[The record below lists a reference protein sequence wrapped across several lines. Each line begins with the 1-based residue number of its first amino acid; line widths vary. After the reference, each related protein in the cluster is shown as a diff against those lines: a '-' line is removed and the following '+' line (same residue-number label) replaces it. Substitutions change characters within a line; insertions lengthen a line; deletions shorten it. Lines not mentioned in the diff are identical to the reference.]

1 MKRRSFLK
9 QVLGTTVIG
18 ATMGRRILLA
28 QSEAERPN
36 ILLIHTDQHRIDCLG
51 AYGNKQIKTPNIDAL
66 ASDGVLFNNS
76 FCSYPVCTPSRYSLI
91 TGLYV
96 REHGG
101 YSNHCTLR
109 PEVETFP
116 AMLRKAGYNTKAIG
130 KMHFTPTYFDV
141 GFEEMEL
148 AEQNGPGR
156 WDDDYHR
163 YLRDKGL
170 VDYNDLEDQVKEYRT
185 KAPKS
190 YYANNGSRDS
200 NLPDKHHSTTW
211 IGDRAVGTIDKW
223 NKNRSNLLMVG
234 FIKPH
239 HPFDPPKKWAG
250 MYDPD
255 KMKILPGWTDNCFE
269 HDLARSKGFFP
280 HAKQTKAT
288 IKRATAY
295 YYAGITQIDHHVG
308 RMIDLLKEKKLYDN
322 TMIIF
327 TSDHGEYLG
336 FHHMLLKGN
345 YSYDPLAKVP
355 LIIKYPGSAEKGR
368 VSNNLVN
375 NIDVAPTILKTAGLK
390 PAGRMSGLNLS
401 ENFTPRKILIAE
413 NSARTIMARTH
424 MKKLIINIDK
434 KNKPLSGLLFDLEKD
449 PLEKKDLY
457 KNPAY
462 LKDRSQLISVVQ
474 KWLKNTVLQKQ
485 YSNENAP
492 KINQPNVP
500 PDLSHRKDMAEYFR
514 QKMRIF
520 PASGQN
526 KSSNQTE
533 TIDSF

>member
-1 MKRRSFLK
+1 MKRRLFLK
-9 QVLGTTVIG
+9 YAFG
-18 ATMGRRILLA
+18 AAIVGVSVSQITGLA
-28 QSEAERPN
+28 QSADKRAN
-36 ILLIHTDQHRIDCLG
+36 ILLIHTDQHRIECLG
-51 AYGNKQIKTPNIDAL
+51 AYGNKQIKTPNIDTL

-109 PEVETFP
+109 PETDTFP
-116 AMLRKAGYNTKAIG
+116 AMLKKAGYKTKAIG
-130 KMHFTPTYFDV
+130 KMHFTPTYCDL

-170 VDYNDLEDQVKEYRT
+170 VDYNDLEDQLIEYRK

-190 YYANNGSRDS
+190 YYANSGSRES

-211 IGDRAVGTIDKW
+211 IGDRAVETIKKWDK
-223 NKNRSNLLMVG
+223 NQSNLLMVG

-239 HPFDPPKKWAG
+239 HPFDPPERWAE

-255 KMKILPGWTDNCFE
+255 EMDILPGWTDKCFN
-269 HDLARSKGFFP
+269 HDLARNKGFFP

-295 YYAGITQIDHHVG
+295 YYASITHIDHHVG
-308 RMIDLLKEKKLYDN
+308 RMIDLLKQKKLYDN
-322 TMIIF
+322 TMVIF

-355 LIIKYPGSAEKGR
+355 LIIKYPGGTDKGK
-368 VSNNLVN
+368 VSDDLVN
-375 NIDVAPTILKTAGLK
+375 NIDLAPTILKTVGLK
-390 PAGRMSGLNLS
+390 PTSQMSGLDLS
-401 ENFTPRKILIAE
+401 GDFTPRKVLIAE
-413 NSARTIMARTH
+413 NKATTIMARTH
-424 MKKLIINIDK
+424 TRKLILNIDK
-434 KNKPLSGLLFDLEKD
+434 KGKPLNGLLFDLEKD
-449 PLEKKDLY
+449 PLEMKNLY
-457 KNPAY
+457 NDPTY
-462 LKDRSQLISVVQ
+462 VDDRSQLISTIQ
-474 KWLKNTVLQKQ
+474 TWQTNTSRKQ
-485 YSNENAP
+485 IYCNQEAP
-492 KINQPNVP
+492 RINQPNVP
-500 PDLSHRKDMAEYFR
+500 PDLSHRKDIIEYFKK
-514 QKMRIF
+514 KMQR
-520 PASGQN
+520 
-526 KSSNQTE
+526 SS
-533 TIDSF
+533 D